1 MKTLHCH
8 SWSLA
13 IRFLVAALL
22 VVTAASA
29 PGQAPSDKATS
40 TAAPHKEQAAAVEV
54 RYIDDSTMKLT
65 VLDEQVELV
74 TPYGKLLIPLSAIV
88 KIEFATRLPE
98 DIAKKI
104 AAAVAE
110 LGHADFK
117 KRSAASAE
125 LTRLG
130 ERAYP
135 ALVDAAKQADPEVV
149 KRAEEVLHKIRQAV
163 PADHLEVRPSDVVTT
178 ADSRISGRIVATA
191 LKVKTFQFGDQQLK
205 LTDMRSMQPV
215 GADKGDSLADA
226 LPDPGT
232 LAGFAGQVGRTY
244 VFRVTGAGAGAA
256 GQPGQLQI
264 GGVWG
269 TGVYTTDSALAL
281 AAVHAGILRA
291 GQTGPVRVTLM
302 GNVPA
307 FMGSFQNGINSGN
320 YPGYAGYKV
329 SK

>member
-1 MKTLHCH
+1 MKTLHYH

-40 TAAPHKEQAAAVEV
+40 TPAPHKEQAAAVEV

-74 TPYGKLLIPLSAIV
+74 PPYGKLLIPLSAIV

-98 DIAKKI
+98 DVAKKI
-104 AAAVAE
+104 AAAVVD

-125 LTRLG
+125 LTRQG

-215 GADKGDSLADA
+215 GADKCDSLADA

-244 VFRVTGAGAGAA
+244 VFRVTGAG
-256 GQPGQLQI
+256 GQQGQLQM

-291 GQTGPVRVTLM
+291 GQTGAVRVTLM